1 MNQPTKETIE
11 VTIFGRTYP
20 MVATKDPE
28 YIHQLAKNV
37 DRKMKEIADKI
48 PDASTA
54 GVAVMACLNF
64 VDDYLALKSQTE
76 NALQGLDKRLSNLV
90 QEIDAK
96 IESDIVHTP

>member
-1 MNQPTKETIE
+1 MNNPANNIIE

-20 MVATKDPE
+20 IIATKDPE
-28 YIHQLAKNV
+28 YIHQLAKTV

-64 VDDYLALKSQTE
+64 VDEYLALKSQTE

-90 QEIDAK
+90 QDIDAK
-96 IESDIVHTP
+96 IESGIIHAP